1 MPRDPS
7 VFVHPNGLCESEDVG
22 PRTRIWAFAHVLD
35 GAVIGA
41 DCNICDGAFVE
52 GGAQIGDNVTIK
64 NGVLVWDKVTIERD
78 VFVGPGAVFTND
90 FTPRADFPKAPDE
103 FLATRVRRG
112 ATIGANA
119 TIVCGATIGER
130 VFIGAGAVVSGDVA
144 AHALM
149 AGVPARRVG
158 WVCDCG
164 LRLDDDLRCG
174 CGRRFQPNNSDG
186 GLAPVDA

>member
-7 VFVHPNGLCESEDVG
+7 VFVHPSGLCESDQVG
-22 PRTRIWAFAHVLD
+22 PRTRVWAFAHVLD
-35 GAVIGA
+35 GAVVGA

-64 NGVLVWDKVTIERD
+64 NGVFVWDKVTIERD

-90 FTPRADFPKAPDE
+90 FTPRADFPKTPDE
-103 FLATRVRRG
+103 FLPTLVRQG

-119 TIVCGATIGER
+119 TIVCGGTIGER
-130 VFIGAGAVVSGDVA
+130 AFIAAGAVVSGDVP

-149 AGVPARRVG
+149 AGVPARPVG

-164 LRLDDDLRCG
+164 LRLDDNLRCT
-174 CGRRFQPNNSDG
+174 CGRAFQPANFGG
-186 GLAPVDA
+186 GLASLDA